1 MEWFVGFVLGFVA
14 DLFRSVF
21 MPASTE
27 WINRFIP
34 AARKKA
40 NVEENTLTLEIMGKL
55 KALGKDPNLA
65 KHARD
70 DAAQFLSVLT
80 SQQEA
85 FVENAIE
92 IIDSTYMTQAAMNM
106 EASRRVDVAQQQL
119 ERVII
124 ALKRSGWMD
133 TPQISV
139 LEKAQ
144 FNWETYAKS
153 QAEFAA
159 AQFDRGSMAPLV
171 YASELESVT
180 TRRTGELNRMFQEM
194 KERYGDK
201 IAGRR
206 LNRKSPGASQ

>member
-1 MEWFVGFVLGFVA
+1 MDWLVGFVLGFVA

-34 AARKKA
+34 ASRKKA
-40 NVEENTLTLEIMGKL
+40 NVEENIVTLDIMEKL
-55 KALGKDPNLA
+55 KSLGKDPALA

-70 DAAQFLSVLT
+70 NAAQFLAVLN

-92 IIDSTYMTQAAMNM
+92 IIDSTYMTQAEMNM
-106 EASRRVDVAQQQL
+106 EAGRRADVARQRMDRAIVAL
-119 ERVII
+119 E
-124 ALKRSGWMD
+124 RSGWMAASQVAALKQ
-133 TPQISV
+133 TQ
-139 LEKAQ
+139 E
-144 FNWETYAKS
+144 NWESYAKA

-159 AQFDRGSMAPLV
+159 AEFEGGSMAPLV

-180 TRRTGELNRMFQEM
+180 VSRTGELKRMLEEM
-194 KERYGDK
+194 RERYG
-201 IAGRR
+201 
-206 LNRKSPGASQ
+206 N

>member
-1 MEWFVGFVLGFVA
+1 MDWLVGFVLGFVA

-40 NVEENTLTLEIMGKL
+40 NVEENILTLEIMEKL
-55 KALGKDPNLA
+55 KSLGKDPALA

-70 DAAQFLSVLT
+70 DAAQFMTVLN

-92 IIDSTYMTQAAMNM
+92 IIDSTYMTQVEMNM
-106 EASRRVDVAQQQL
+106 EAGRRADVARQQM
-119 ERVII
+119 ERAII
-124 ALKRSGWMD
+124 ALERSGWLD
-133 TPQISV
+133 VGQISA
-139 LEKAQ
+139 LKATQSHWEEYAKAQ
-144 FNWETYAKS
+144 AELAA
-153 QAEFAA
+153 AEFE
-159 AQFDRGSMAPLV
+159 GGTMAPLV

-180 TRRTGELNRMFQEM
+180 VSRTGELKRMFEGM
-194 KERYGDK
+194 RERYD
-201 IAGRR
+201 
-206 LNRKSPGASQ
+206 